1 MTGKKKKERESNDP
15 SLYPYS
21 ESNATARL
29 ILHQLQFLENVVNP
43 GGLAKS
49 LLEVIESVQRT
60 AQAELI
66 TSIPYILSHSDFN
79 VKKAMKYAVI
89 QTI

>member
-1 MTGKKKKERESNDP
+1 M
-15 SLYPYS
+15 LYPYS

-43 GGLAKS
+43 GDLAKN

-79 VKKAMKYAVI
+79 VKKGYKICCNTDNLTHALYI
-89 QTI
+89 SWQWTF